1 MTLVTITVCVGSSC
15 FLRGAPAVIEGFQ
28 NLIEREAPGKVQL
41 KGSFCMEHCTKGVS
55 VKIGD
60 ELFSA
65 VQASDVERM
74 FREHVLPVV
83 NRENE
88 V

>member
-1 MTLVTITVCVGSSC
+1 
-15 FLRGAPAVIEGFQ
+15 
-28 NLIEREAPGKVQL
+28 
-41 KGSFCMEHCTKGVS
+41 MEHCTKGVS